1 MTTDEPAHVVKHLV
15 PGFNRKQCFHG
26 KFLVENDDHI
36 MITMKDSTLPK
47 ETFNLSLKIKT
58 THRGRHN
65 KLVWHEYTSSS
76 CIPDRDDHHYDLKL
90 FKSFFFSPVRSYK
103 VDYHTVEEEE
113 EEDLDGLDIVLL
125 K

>member
-1 MTTDEPAHVVKHLV
+1 
-15 PGFNRKQCFHG
+15 
-26 KFLVENDDHI
+26 
-36 MITMKDSTLPK
+36 MKDSTLPK

-113 EEDLDGLDIVLL
+113 DLDGLDIVLL